1 MSSELLLEPDAFA
14 YGGKSVATMP
24 SGKRCFIRGG
34 VPGDSLRAV
43 LRQEKK
49 SYAEAEII
57 EIVKPSPKRIVP
69 VCPFA
74 ADRSCPGCAYAQ
86 VDYSVELE
94 WKQRQFERFLLHS
107 GIVTER
113 EILAPA
119 GAAQRTG
126 WRNKI
131 KLTADKKRPVVKTGY
146 LMDDNRTVL
155 DLRDC
160 LLARP
165 EISRLM
171 RETLSSGE
179 FRDSLP
185 EGRSTLT
192 FRFTPHDGALLL
204 EREKA
209 NGFLLDSIPPYGDFH
224 VPRFSFFQIN
234 TAMMSRL
241 AAEFIRI
248 AGELKPELFIEL
260 YCGCGVFS
268 VLAVEAGIGKVYGSE
283 IDSDSIAAAER
294 NLHEHGVPHCRFL
307 SGDAAKA
314 LGQLPLKTARRTL
327 LLVDPPRAGLDPKV
341 VDALNRSSVRD
352 LIYVSCAPDT
362 LARDLVR
369 LGAHG
374 WRVVSARLFDLF
386 PSTSHFESMTLLNR
400 ANRSAAADE

>member
-34 VPGDSLRAV
+34 VPGDRLRAV
-43 LRQEKK
+43 LKQEKK
-49 SYAEAEII
+49 SYAEAEIV
-57 EIVKPSPKRIVP
+57 EIVKPSPDRIVP

-74 ADRSCPGCAYAQ
+74 ANRSCPGCSYAQ
-86 VDYSVELE
+86 VDYSVELA
-94 WKQRQFERFLLHS
+94 WKQRQFERFLQHS
-107 GIVTER
+107 GVVTE
-113 EILAPA
+113 EKISAPV

-131 KLTADKKRPVVKTGY
+131 KLTAEKNATEVKTGY
-146 LMDDNRTVL
+146 RMDDNRTVL

-171 RETLSSGE
+171 RETLSSAE
-179 FRDSLP
+179 FRNSLP
-185 EGRSTLT
+185 EGLSFLT

-204 EREKA
+204 EREEQ
-209 NGFLLDSIPPYGDFH
+209 GGLLLDTIPSYGDFH

-248 AGELKPELFIEL
+248 AGELKPELFVEL

-268 VLAVEAGIGKVYGSE
+268 VLAVEAGIGKVYGVE
-283 IDSDSIAAAER
+283 IDPGSIAAAER
-294 NLHEHGVPHCRFL
+294 NLHEHGLQHCKFL
-307 SGDAAKA
+307 AGDAVKA
-314 LGQLPLKTARRTL
+314 LGQLPLKTSRRTL
-327 LLVDPPRAGLDPKV
+327 FLVDPPRAGLEQKV
-341 VDALNRSSVRD
+341 IDALGTGTVRD
-352 LIYVSCAPDT
+352 LIYISCAPDT
-362 LARDLVR
+362 LARDLAR
-369 LGAHG
+369 LGAQG
-374 WRVVSARLFDLF
+374 WRVVSSRLFDLF

-400 ANRSAAADE
+400 

>member
-1 MSSELLLEPDAFA
+1 MSSEILLEPDAFA

-34 VPGDSLRAV
+34 VPGDCLRVA

-57 EIVKPSPKRIVP
+57 EIVKPSPDRIVP

-74 ADRSCPGCAYAQ
+74 ADRRCPGCSYAQ
-86 VDYSVELE
+86 VEYPVELE
-94 WKQRQFERFLLHS
+94 WKQRQLERFLLHT
-107 GIVTER
+107 GIVTAEK
-113 EILAPA
+113 ILAPV
-119 GAAQRTG
+119 GAVQRTG

-131 KLTADKKRPVVKTGY
+131 KLTVSKNASEVKTGY
-146 LMDDNRTVL
+146 LMEDNRTVL

-171 RETLSSGE
+171 RETLSSEE
-179 FRDSLP
+179 FRAGLP
-185 EGRSTLT
+185 EGRSNLT

-204 EREKA
+204 EQEKE
-209 NGFLLDSIPPYGDFH
+209 NGFLLDSIPPYGEFH

-248 AGELKPELFIEL
+248 AGEMKPELFVEL

-268 VLAVEAGIGKVYGSE
+268 VLAVEAGIGKVYGVE
-283 IDSDSIAAAER
+283 IDAGSIAAADR
-294 NLHEHGVPHCRFL
+294 NLHEHGVPHCKFL
-307 SGDAAKA
+307 ANDAVKA
-314 LGQLPLKTARRTL
+314 LGQLPLKTNQRTL
-327 LLVDPPRAGLDPKV
+327 ALVDPPRGGLEASV
-341 VDALNRSSVRD
+341 IEALSSGSVRD

-369 LGAHG
+369 FGARG
-374 WRVVSARLFDLF
+374 WRVVSSRLFDLF

-400 ANRSAAADE
+400 